1 MIKAGNI
8 SPEKQLLS
16 TLDRIA
22 KNVRG
27 YSVLYINTSK
37 LKPKNR
43 HPQFIKIIAKS
54 FDSVVGSVSGILFIM
69 SNGDISILSKHITPD
84 LVDEAFKKLRQG
96 LAADPLLVGQS
107 SDFAVIYNFPN
118 DYLNF
123 YNHISQMEQH
133 LAEQE
138 QNSEIIKRPITAGE
152 LDDIVAFL
160 DEVDIGEIVKR
171 QSVLNVNSQGKFS
184 LRFQEFFVAVKD
196 LNKYFNGKIDLV
208 ANQYLFQYLTT
219 FLDKKTLQAFSSSEL
234 SLWPQSISLNLN
246 LSSVFSKEFVYFAK
260 NFLRPDQTVIVETQM
275 MDILNNIDLY
285 LEAKDILH
293 KGGHKILIDSVTPAS
308 LGMLN
313 VEMLMPDMIKIFW
326 EPLLEYDTSNE
337 YLKQT
342 IQLLS
347 QDNIIL
353 AKCDSQNAVK
363 WGLGYGIRSFQG
375 PFIDEIEVA
384 HLRQMCPH
392 KQECKAIECLK
403 RHRFLQGAQRQECAS
418 LANLDKLL

>member
-1 MIKAGNI
+1 M
-8 SPEKQLLS
+8 
-16 TLDRIA
+16 
-22 KNVRG
+22 
-27 YSVLYINTSK
+27 
-37 LKPKNR
+37 
-43 HPQFIKIIAKS
+43 
-54 FDSVVGSVSGILFIM
+54 
-69 SNGDISILSKHITPD
+69 
-84 LVDEAFKKLRQG
+84 
-96 LAADPLLVGQS
+96 
-107 SDFAVIYNFPN
+107 
-118 DYLNF
+118 
-123 YNHISQMEQH
+123 
-133 LAEQE
+133 
-138 QNSEIIKRPITAGE
+138 
-152 LDDIVAFL
+152 
-160 DEVDIGEIVKR
+160 
-171 QSVLNVNSQGKFS
+171 
-184 LRFQEFFVAVKD
+184 
-196 LNKYFNGKIDLV
+196 NKYFNGKIDLV

-363 WGLGYGIRSFQG
+363 WGLGYGIMSFQG